1 MHNLI
6 ERIVKGLKVVSASE
20 TDPIVEFDIS
30 DDAVSAWTDMF
41 GEPPNEKSFSKFVIA
56 ALKKSLKEKELQ
68 KKKAQ

>member
-6 ERIVKGLKVVSASE
+6 ERIVKGVKVVSASE

-30 DDAVSAWTDMF
+30 DDAVSAWIEMF

-56 ALKKSLKEKELQ
+56 ALKKSLQ
-68 KKKAQ
+68 NKKAQ